1 MNKRYNVLFLCMA
14 NSARSIFAEA
24 ILNRDGG
31 QRFAAY
37 SAGARPA
44 GTVNP
49 HTLQLLAT
57 LGYDTADLR
66 SKSWDE
72 FAVPGAPHMDFVIT
86 VCDETAGEACPVW
99 PNQPVTVHW
108 GIPDPVREDGD
119 ELDRAFAFREAFRA
133 LETRIKIFVALSD
146 EQLDSIAIKSEL
158 NKIGTTLRGS
168 E

>member
-31 QRFAAY
+31 QRFTAY
-37 SAGARPA
+37 SAGAQPA

-49 HTLQLLAT
+49 RTLHLLAT
-57 LGYDTADLR
+57 LGYDTADLH

-72 FAVPGAPHMDFVIT
+72 FVTPGAPHMDFVIT
-86 VCDETAGEACPVW
+86 VCDETAGETCPVW
-99 PNQPVTVHW
+99 PSQPVTVHW

-119 ELDRAFAFREAFRA
+119 EVDRAFAFREAFRA